1 MLRLQEMATLR
12 KRDSKLPV
20 NVWIDD
26 SLAYKRGKHG
36 KRIKFQADYGDK
48 PNTRS
53 CFASMNLNGEVI
65 EKTKQKK
72 GYKLQ
77 ARDEKAISN
86 FVLNNKE
93 CLELIS
99 DMELDWADF
108 KQYLMI
114 TGPDLASKE
123 EKEAQLDLLQQFV
136 GF

>member
-12 KRDSKLPV
+12 P
-20 NVWIDD
+20 
-26 SLAYKRGKHG
+26 
-36 KRIKFQADYGDK
+36 
-48 PNTRS
+48 

-77 ARDEKAISN
+77 VRDEKAISN
-86 FVLNNKE
+86 FVLNNRE

-99 DMELDWADF
+99 DMELDRADF

-114 TGPDLASKE
+114 VGPDLASKE
-123 EKEAQLDLLQQFV
+123 EKEAQLELLQQFV
-136 GF
+136 DF